1 MNRKQAAL
9 AAAAVIIPAMAVFGV
24 QSRTP
29 DVDAPSAGAPEIIA
43 ASFVSA
49 WCASCKIL
57 EPRLAKVIPE
67 FRGAPVKFEA
77 LDFTFGPRPELAQQA
92 ADDGYSLVYARF
104 AGATGFTLLIDP
116 DTGDVVDRLTMSD
129 TETSMR
135 ERIAAAIARAQAAEK
150 TPR

>member
-1 MNRKQAAL
+1 MNRKQAAIAL
-9 AAAAVIIPAMAVFGV
+9 AAVALPAVAVWGV
-24 QSRTP
+24 KSRTP

-57 EPRLAKVIPE
+57 EPRLSKVIPE
-67 FRGAPVKFEA
+67 FRDAPVKFEA
-77 LDFTFGPRPELAQQA
+77 LDFTFGQRPELAQQA

-116 DTGDVVDRLTMSD
+116 DTGDVVDRLTMNDSED
-129 TETSMR
+129 AMR
-135 ERIAAAIARAQAAEK
+135 ERIAAAVARAK
-150 TPR
+150 TKDAG